1 MINERNMKLGTEI
14 IEGKADKYQNKD
26 NNSDSNNYLQR
37 IKVNLRVSGYKNKY
51 RRLVNKLNIWTQQI
65 QDANVFIDLAI
76 DKNFDYKLRE
86 ICNNLE
92 KGKEQLVDKIKRGRI
107 KDKKLM
113 EISLNVHDDI
123 VMTLKRWNDVKNEK
137 KLRALEAVFLKIEI
151 IIEGLIKILLIIIV
165 GIVKIIIKMDLIYLG
180 SMMILV

>member
-1 MINERNMKLGTEI
+1 M
-14 IEGKADKYQNKD
+14 
-26 NNSDSNNYLQR
+26 SS
-37 IKVNLRVSGYKNKY
+37 YKNKY
-51 RRLVNKLNIWTQQI
+51 RRLVNKLNAWTQQI

-76 DKNFDYKLRE
+76 DKSFDDKLRE

-137 KLRALEAVFLKIEI
+137 NLRALEAVFLKIEI

-165 GIVKIIIKMDLIYLG
+165 GIVKIIIKLDLIYLG

>member
-26 NNSDSNNYLQR
+26 NNSDCNNYLQR
-37 IKVNLRVSGYKNKY
+37 IKVNLRVSSYKNKY
-51 RRLVNKLNIWTQQI
+51 RRLVNKLNAWTQQI

-76 DKNFDYKLRE
+76 DKSFDDKLRE

-137 KLRALEAVFLKIEI
+137 NLRALEAVILK
-151 IIEGLIKILLIIIV
+151 
-165 GIVKIIIKMDLIYLG
+165 
-180 SMMILV
+180 

>member
-1 MINERNMKLGTEI
+1 MK
-14 IEGKADKYQNKD
+14 D
-26 NNSDSNNYLQR
+26 
-37 IKVNLRVSGYKNKY
+37 
-51 RRLVNKLNIWTQQI
+51 
-65 QDANVFIDLAI
+65 
-76 DKNFDYKLRE
+76 
-86 ICNNLE
+86 LE

-113 EISLNVHDDI
+113 EISLNVHDGI

-137 KLRALEAVFLKIEI
+137 NLRALEAVFLKIEI

-165 GIVKIIIKMDLIYLG
+165 GIVKIIIKLDLIYLG

>member
-1 MINERNMKLGTEI
+1 MDS
-14 IEGKADKYQNKD
+14 A
-26 NNSDSNNYLQR
+26 NSR
-37 IKVNLRVSGYKNKY
+37 CECVY
-51 RRLVNKLNIWTQQI
+51 R
-65 QDANVFIDLAI
+65 LAI

-123 VMTLKRWNDVKNEK
+123 VMTLKRWNWC
-137 KLRALEAVFLKIEI
+137 
-151 IIEGLIKILLIIIV
+151 
-165 GIVKIIIKMDLIYLG
+165 
-180 SMMILV
+180 

>member
-1 MINERNMKLGTEI
+1 MINERNRKLGTEI

-37 IKVNLRVSGYKNKY
+37 IKVNLRVSSYKNKY
-51 RRLVNKLNIWTQQI
+51 RRLVNKLNVWTQQI

-76 DKNFDYKLRE
+76 DKSFDDKLRE

-92 KGKEQLVDKIKRGRI
+92 KGKEQLVDKIRGGRI

-123 VMTLKRWNDVKNEK
+123 IMTLKRWNDVKNEK
-137 KLRALEAVFLKIEI
+137 NLRALEAVFLKIEI
-151 IIEGLIKILLIIIV
+151 IIV
-165 GIVKIIIKMDLIYLG
+165 GIVKIIIKLDLIYLG